1 MDYADLLKDFGPLIG
16 VVLFF
21 IWRDWKREENLV
33 ERVQKL
39 EDFNT
44 EVLTN
49 LVKEQAT
56 TISTCTQVIAANTEV
71 IKTNT
76 EQNRQIIQA
85 VAFCRAKQDG

>member
-1 MDYADLLKDFGPLIG
+1 

-44 EVLTN
+44 EVLSN
-49 LVKEQAT
+49 MVKEQAA
-56 TISTCTQVIAANTEV
+56 VIATNTEV
-71 IKTNT
+71 IKANT
-76 EQNRQIIQA
+76 EQIHQLNENAMYCKVRQQ
-85 VAFCRAKQDG
+85 QDG